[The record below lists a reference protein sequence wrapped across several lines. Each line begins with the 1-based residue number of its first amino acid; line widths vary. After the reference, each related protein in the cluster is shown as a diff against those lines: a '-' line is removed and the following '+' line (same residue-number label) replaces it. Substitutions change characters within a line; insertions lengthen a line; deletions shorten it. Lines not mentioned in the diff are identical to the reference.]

1 MKSIK
6 VTVLGWD
13 GFTCQIPRIKEGM
26 QELGHEITQDSPNL
40 IYSNDPRGYGEA
52 LTLQKK
58 YPSAYLILNFLDV
71 PWHLPN
77 VEKQTENLVKNYFS
91 KGVS

>member
-1 MKSIK
+1 MNKIK
-6 VTVLGWD
+6 VSILGAD

-52 LTLQKK
+52 LILKEK
-58 YPSAYLILNFLDV
+58 YPK
-71 PWHLPN
+71 W
-77 VEKQTENLVKNYFS
+77 
-91 KGVS
+91 